1 MIINFTNNYQ
11 FTTRLSLNNTN
22 IEIVDHMKILGT
34 IITNDLKWDRNS
46 DELVSKANKRMI
58 LLKKL
63 QSFGATREEMVH
75 LWILYCRSILEQSA
89 TLWGSSITQENKD
102 DLERIQKSFAKMIL
116 KNEYTDY
123 ETALLKLNLQSLEQ
137 RRKELCSN
145 LTTNSIKNNTLND
158 VFPEN
163 IKTH

>member
-1 MIINFTNNYQ
+1 
-11 FTTRLSLNNTN
+11 
-22 IEIVDHMKILGT
+22 MKILGT

-89 TLWGSSITQENKD
+89 TLWGSSITQE
-102 DLERIQKSFAKMIL
+102 IKMISKEY
-116 KNEYTDY
+116 KNL
-123 ETALLKLNLQSLEQ
+123 LLK
-137 RRKELCSN
+137 
-145 LTTNSIKNNTLND
+145 
-158 VFPEN
+158 
-163 IKTH
+163 